1 MRRLLRDLLRAVP
14 GGRRLLVLSVLLAAL
29 AAASS
34 VALMGVSA
42 WLISFAALAPPVLYL
57 QPAAVGVRAFGIARG
72 TFRYLERIVGHDL
85 ALRMQ
90 AALRVRVYDAL
101 AGTTLIGRRRGDLL
115 TRVVADVTAI
125 QDLVVR
131 VVVPFASA
139 AVVVVATT
147 TALAFLDLPSALV
160 LLVTAALAGVVL
172 PWWTQRLSLAVD
184 LEAVPTRGRLADG
197 VRELARTGTDL
208 VAYGAE
214 DAMLDRLLAVDD
226 ELRRQEARGAW
237 LRGIAT
243 AGQIAAAGVAVAA
256 ALLFGTS
263 AVAAG
268 TLDPR
273 FLAVLALTPLAMH
286 EVLATFTQAAQT
298 LTRSRSALGR
308 IAEVLDAEPVG
319 TGDVTVGE
327 GRPGLDLTDVSVGW
341 PGGGVVQDG
350 VTLSVAAGERVALV
364 GPSGVGKTTVAATAM
379 GLIPPLTGQLRR
391 GGRVGYLAQDAH
403 IFATTVGEN
412 VRIGNRD
419 ATEAD
424 IADALARAGLAM
436 DQGRRIGEA
445 GSTLSGGERRRLA
458 LARLLVG
465 PRDLVILDEPTEHL
479 DRETA
484 DALMADVWR
493 AFADAP
499 VLVITH
505 DPDVVAACDR
515 VHALAQT
522 QMRSNTSATSSSN
535 SPSSQ
540 ATSSAVYRER

>member
-1 MRRLLRDLLRAVP
+1 MRRLLRDLLREVP
-14 GGRRLLVLSVLLAAL
+14 KGRKLLVLSVLLAAL
-29 AAASS
+29 ASASS

-57 QPAAVGVRAFGIARG
+57 QPAAVGVRAFGISRG
-72 TFRYLERIVGHDL
+72 VFRYLERIVGHDL

-90 AALRVRVYDAL
+90 AALRVRVYDRL
-101 AGTTLIGRRRGDLL
+101 AATTLIGRRRGDLL
-115 TRVVADVTAI
+115 TRVVADVAAI

-131 VVVPFASA
+131 VVVPLASA

-147 TALAFLDLPSALV
+147 IALAFLDVGSALV
-160 LLVTAALAGVVL
+160 LLVTALLAGVAL
-172 PWWTQRLSLAVD
+172 PWWTQRASLAAD
-184 LEAVPTRGRLADG
+184 RASVPTRGRLADG

-214 DAMLDRLLAVDD
+214 DAVLDELLAIDE
-226 ELRRQEARGAW
+226 ELRAQESRAAW
-237 LRGIAT
+237 LRGVAT
-243 AGQIAAAGVAVAA
+243 AGQVLAAGIAVAA
-256 ALLFGTS
+256 ALWFGTT

-298 LTRSRSALGR
+298 LTRAGAALGR
-308 IAEVLDAEPVG
+308 ITEILDAEPVG
-319 TGDVTVGE
+319 TGDVTVGGGE
-327 GRPGLDLTDVSVGW
+327 PGLELVDVTVGW
-341 PGGGVVQDG
+341 PGAAVVQSS
-350 VTLSVAAGERVALV
+350 VTLSVAPGERVALV

-379 GLIPPLTGQLRR
+379 GLIPPFSGTVRR

-403 IFATTVGEN
+403 IFATTVAEN
-412 VRIGNRD
+412 VRIGSRA
-419 ATEAD
+419 ATAED
-424 IADALARAGLAM
+424 VADALAHAGLPVDPA
-436 DQGRRIGEA
+436 RRIGEA

-465 PRDLVILDEPTEHL
+465 DRDLVILDEPTEHL

-484 DALMADVWR
+484 DALMADVWA

-515 VHALAQT
+515 VHELA
-522 QMRSNTSATSSSN
+522 
-535 SPSSQ
+535 
-540 ATSSAVYRER
+540 

>member
-1 MRRLLRDLLRAVP
+1 MRRLLRDLLREVP
-14 GGRRLLVLSVLLAAL
+14 KGRKLLVMSVLLAAL
-29 AAASS
+29 ASASS

-57 QPAAVGVRAFGIARG
+57 QPAAVGVRAFGISRG
-72 TFRYLERIVGHDL
+72 VFRYLERIVGHDL

-90 AALRVRVYDAL
+90 AALRVRVYDKL
-101 AGTTLIGRRRGDLL
+101 AATTLIGRRRGDLL

-131 VVVPFASA
+131 VVVPLASA

-147 TALAFLDLPSALV
+147 IALAFLDVASALV
-160 LLVTAALAGVVL
+160 LLATALLAGVAL
-172 PWWTQRLSLAVD
+172 PWWTQRLSLAAD
-184 LEAVPTRGRLADG
+184 QASVPTRGRLADG

-214 DAMLDRLLAVDD
+214 DAVLDELLAID
-226 ELRRQEARGAW
+226 EELCAQESRAAW
-237 LRGIAT
+237 LRGVAT
-243 AGQIAAAGVAVAA
+243 AGQVLAAGIAVAA
-256 ALLFGTS
+256 ALWFGTT

-268 TLDPR
+268 ALDPR

-298 LTRSRSALGR
+298 LTRAGAALGR
-308 IAEVLDAEPVG
+308 ITEILDAEPLG
-319 TGDVTVGE
+319 TGDVTVGDGE
-327 GRPGLDLTDVSVGW
+327 PGLELVDVTVGW
-341 PGGGVVQDG
+341 PGAAVVQSS
-350 VTLSVAAGERVALV
+350 VTLSVAPGERVALV

-379 GLIPPLTGQLRR
+379 GLIPPLSGTVRR

-403 IFATTVGEN
+403 IFATTVAEN

-419 ATEAD
+419 APVED
-424 IADALARAGLAM
+424 VADALAHAGLPV
-436 DQGRRIGEA
+436 DPERRIGEA

-465 PRDLVILDEPTEHL
+465 DHGLVILDEPTEHL

-484 DALMADVWR
+484 DALMADVWA

-505 DPDVVAACDR
+505 DPDVIAACDR
-515 VHALAQT
+515 VHELA
-522 QMRSNTSATSSSN
+522 
-535 SPSSQ
+535 
-540 ATSSAVYRER
+540 

>member
-1 MRRLLRDLLRAVP
+1 MKRLLRDLLREVP
-14 GGRRLLVLSVLLAAL
+14 KGRKLLVLSVLLAAL
-29 AAASS
+29 ASASS

-57 QPAAVGVRAFGIARG
+57 QPAAVGVRAFGISRG
-72 TFRYLERIVGHDL
+72 VFRYLERIVGHDL

-90 AALRVRVYDAL
+90 AALRVRVYDKL
-101 AGTTLIGRRRGDLL
+101 AATTLIGRRRGDLL

-131 VVVPFASA
+131 VVVPLASA
-139 AVVVVATT
+139 AVVVTATT
-147 TALAFLDLPSALV
+147 IALAFLDVASALV
-160 LLVTAALAGVVL
+160 LLATALLAGVAL
-172 PWWTQRLSLAVD
+172 PWWTQRLSLAAD
-184 LEAVPTRGRLADG
+184 QASVPTRGRLADG

-214 DAMLDRLLAVDD
+214 DTVLDRLLAIDE
-226 ELRRQEARGAW
+226 ELRAQESRAAW

-243 AGQIAAAGVAVAA
+243 AGQVVAAGIAVAA
-256 ALLFGTS
+256 ALWFGTT
-263 AVAAG
+263 AVASGA
-268 TLDPR
+268 LDPR

-298 LTRSRSALGR
+298 LTRAGTALGR
-308 IAEVLDAEPVG
+308 ITEILDAEPVG

-327 GRPGLDLTDVSVGW
+327 GKPGLELLDVSAGW
-341 PGGGVVQDG
+341 PIPSGPFLSTRAAAPSSPVPGSRSVQSS
-350 VTLSVAAGERVALV
+350 VTLAVAPGERVALV

-379 GLIPPLTGQLRR
+379 GLIPPLSGTVRR

-403 IFATTVGEN
+403 IFATTVAEN

-419 ATEAD
+419 ATVED
-424 IADALARAGLAM
+424 VADALAHAGLPV
-436 DQGRRIGEA
+436 DPERRIGEA

-465 PRDLVILDEPTEHL
+465 DHGLVILDEPTEHL

-484 DALMADVWR
+484 DALMADVWA

-505 DPDVVAACDR
+505 DPDVIAACDR
-515 VHALAQT
+515 VHELA
-522 QMRSNTSATSSSN
+522 
-535 SPSSQ
+535 
-540 ATSSAVYRER
+540 

>member
-1 MRRLLRDLLRAVP
+1 MKRLLRDLLREVP
-14 GGRRLLVLSVLLAAL
+14 KGRKLLVLSVLLAAL
-29 AAASS
+29 ASASS

-57 QPAAVGVRAFGIARG
+57 QPAAVGVRAFGISRG
-72 TFRYLERIVGHDL
+72 VFRYLERIVGHDL

-90 AALRVRVYDAL
+90 AALRVRVYDRL
-101 AGTTLIGRRRGDLL
+101 AATTLIGRRRGDLL
-115 TRVVADVTAI
+115 TRVVADVAAI

-131 VVVPFASA
+131 VVVPLASA

-147 TALAFLDLPSALV
+147 IALAFLDVGSALV
-160 LLVTAALAGVVL
+160 LLVTALLAGVAL
-172 PWWTQRLSLAVD
+172 PWWTQRASLAAD
-184 LEAVPTRGRLADG
+184 RASVPTRGRLADG

-214 DAMLDRLLAVDD
+214 DAVLDELLAID
-226 ELRRQEARGAW
+226 EELCAQESRAAW
-237 LRGIAT
+237 LRGVAT
-243 AGQIAAAGVAVAA
+243 AGQVLAAGIAVAA
-256 ALLFGTS
+256 ALWFGTT

-268 TLDPR
+268 ALDPR

-298 LTRSRSALGR
+298 LTRAGAALGR
-308 IAEVLDAEPVG
+308 ITEILDAEPLG
-319 TGDVTVGE
+319 TGDVTVGDGE
-327 GRPGLDLTDVSVGW
+327 PGLELVDVTVGW
-341 PGGGVVQDG
+341 PGAAVVQSS
-350 VTLSVAAGERVALV
+350 VTLSVAPGERVALV

-379 GLIPPLTGQLRR
+379 GLIPPLSGTVRR

-403 IFATTVGEN
+403 IFATTVAEN

-419 ATEAD
+419 ATVED
-424 IADALARAGLAM
+424 VADALAHAGLPV
-436 DQGRRIGEA
+436 DPERRIGEA

-465 PRDLVILDEPTEHL
+465 DHGLVILDEPTEHL

-484 DALMADVWR
+484 DALMADVWA

-505 DPDVVAACDR
+505 DPDVIAACDR
-515 VHALAQT
+515 VHELA
-522 QMRSNTSATSSSN
+522 
-535 SPSSQ
+535 
-540 ATSSAVYRER
+540 

>member
-1 MRRLLRDLLRAVP
+1 MRRLLRDLLREVP
-14 GGRRLLVLSVLLAAL
+14 KGRKLLVMSVLLAAL
-29 AAASS
+29 ASASS

-57 QPAAVGVRAFGIARG
+57 QPAAVGVRAFGISRG
-72 TFRYLERIVGHDL
+72 VFRYLERIVGHDL

-90 AALRVRVYDAL
+90 AALRVRVYDKL
-101 AGTTLIGRRRGDLL
+101 AATTLIGRRRGDLL

-131 VVVPFASA
+131 VVVPLASA

-147 TALAFLDLPSALV
+147 IALAFLDVASALV
-160 LLVTAALAGVVL
+160 LLATALLAGVAL
-172 PWWTQRLSLAVD
+172 PWWTQRLSLAAD
-184 LEAVPTRGRLADG
+184 QASVPTRGRLADG

-214 DAMLDRLLAVDD
+214 DTVLDRLLAIDE
-226 ELRRQEARGAW
+226 ELRAQESRAAW

-243 AGQIAAAGVAVAA
+243 AGQVVAAGIAVAA
-256 ALLFGTS
+256 ALWFGTT
-263 AVAAG
+263 AVASGA
-268 TLDPR
+268 LDPR

-298 LTRSRSALGR
+298 LTRAGTALGR
-308 IAEVLDAEPVG
+308 ITEILDAEPVG

-327 GRPGLDLTDVSVGW
+327 GKPGLELLDVSAGW
-341 PGGGVVQDG
+341 PIPSGPFLSTRAAAPSSPVPGSRSVQSS
-350 VTLSVAAGERVALV
+350 VTLAVAPGERVALV

-379 GLIPPLTGQLRR
+379 GLIPPLSGTVRR

-403 IFATTVGEN
+403 IFATTVAEN

-419 ATEAD
+419 ATAED
-424 IADALARAGLAM
+424 IADALARAGLPI
-436 DQGRRIGEA
+436 DPERRIGEA

-465 PRDLVILDEPTEHL
+465 RRDLIILDEPTEHL

-505 DPDVVAACDR
+505 DADVIAACDR
-515 VHALAQT
+515 VHELA
-522 QMRSNTSATSSSN
+522 
-535 SPSSQ
+535 
-540 ATSSAVYRER
+540 

>member
-1 MRRLLRDLLRAVP
+1 MKRLLRDLLREVP
-14 GGRRLLVLSVLLAAL
+14 KGRKLLVLSVLLAAL
-29 AAASS
+29 ASASS

-57 QPAAVGVRAFGIARG
+57 QPAAVGVRAFGISRG
-72 TFRYLERIVGHDL
+72 VFRYLERIVGHDL

-90 AALRVRVYDAL
+90 AALRVRVYDKL
-101 AGTTLIGRRRGDLL
+101 AATTLIGRRRGDLL

-131 VVVPFASA
+131 VVVPLASA

-147 TALAFLDLPSALV
+147 IALAFLDVASALV
-160 LLVTAALAGVVL
+160 LLATALLAGVAL
-172 PWWTQRLSLAVD
+172 PWWTQRLSLAAD
-184 LEAVPTRGRLADG
+184 KASVPTRGRLADG

-214 DAMLDRLLAVDD
+214 DAVLARLLAVDE
-226 ELRRQEARGAW
+226 ELRAQESRAAW
-237 LRGIAT
+237 LRGVAT
-243 AGQIAAAGVAVAA
+243 AGQVLAAGIAVAA
-256 ALLFGTS
+256 ALWFGTT

-298 LTRSRSALGR
+298 LTRARTALGR
-308 IAEVLDAEPVG
+308 ITEILDAEPVG

-327 GRPGLDLTDVSVGW
+327 GKPGLELLDVSAGW
-341 PGGGVVQDG
+341 PIPSGPFLSTRAAAPSSPVPGSRSVQSS
-350 VTLSVAAGERVALV
+350 VTLAVAPGERVALV

-379 GLIPPLTGQLRR
+379 GLIPPLSGTVRR

-403 IFATTVGEN
+403 IFATTVAEN

-419 ATEAD
+419 ATAED
-424 IADALARAGLAM
+424 IADALARAGLPI
-436 DQGRRIGEA
+436 DPERRIGEA

-465 PRDLVILDEPTEHL
+465 RRDLIILDEPTEHL

-505 DPDVVAACDR
+505 DADVIAACDR
-515 VHALAQT
+515 VHELA
-522 QMRSNTSATSSSN
+522 
-535 SPSSQ
+535 
-540 ATSSAVYRER
+540 

>member
-1 MRRLLRDLLRAVP
+1 MKRLLRDLLREVP
-14 GGRRLLVLSVLLAAL
+14 KGRKLLVLSVLLAAL
-29 AAASS
+29 ASASS

-57 QPAAVGVRAFGIARG
+57 QPAAVGVRAFGISRG
-72 TFRYLERIVGHDL
+72 VFRYLERIVGHDL

-90 AALRVRVYDAL
+90 AALRVRVYDRL
-101 AGTTLIGRRRGDLL
+101 AATTLIGRRRGDLL

-131 VVVPFASA
+131 VVVPLASA

-147 TALAFLDLPSALV
+147 IALAFLDVASALV
-160 LLVTAALAGVVL
+160 VLATALLAGVAL
-172 PWWTQRLSLAVD
+172 PWWTQRLSLAAD
-184 LEAVPTRGRLADG
+184 QASVPTRGRLADG

-214 DAMLDRLLAVDD
+214 DTVLDRLLAIDE
-226 ELRRQEARGAW
+226 ELRAQESRAAW

-243 AGQIAAAGVAVAA
+243 AGQVVAAGIAVAA
-256 ALLFGTS
+256 ALWFGTT
-263 AVAAG
+263 AVASGA
-268 TLDPR
+268 LDPR

-298 LTRSRSALGR
+298 LTRAGTALGR
-308 IAEVLDAEPVG
+308 ITEILDAEPVG

-327 GRPGLDLTDVSVGW
+327 GKPGLELLDVSAGW
-341 PGGGVVQDG
+341 PIPSGPFLSTRAAAPSSPVPGSRSVQSS
-350 VTLSVAAGERVALV
+350 VTLAVAPGERVALV

-379 GLIPPLTGQLRR
+379 GLIPPLSGTVRR

-403 IFATTVGEN
+403 IFATTVAEN

-419 ATEAD
+419 ATAED
-424 IADALARAGLAM
+424 IADALARAGLPI
-436 DQGRRIGEA
+436 DPERRIGEA

-465 PRDLVILDEPTEHL
+465 RRDLIILDEPTEHL

-505 DPDVVAACDR
+505 DPDVIAACDR
-515 VHALAQT
+515 VHELA
-522 QMRSNTSATSSSN
+522 
-535 SPSSQ
+535 
-540 ATSSAVYRER
+540 